1 MPEHNALTG
10 SSLHDPKAH
19 ASSHADGGA
28 DAITSLETLVAAV
41 LMKMSTPY
49 VRFIGTEGSAVDYR
63 LVETAGSMK
72 LQKNTGS
79 EGTPTWA
86 DLVDIDSNGNLN
98 AVSLK
103 VGGTE
108 VVNSSGDIQIASV
121 PASALA
127 SGPIN
132 ASGQLDFDTATELTI
147 ASGVITATNNY
158 HTIDTQ
164 SDGASDDL
172 DTITAGTNVSAGFV
186 LVVQPASSARTVV
199 LKNGTGGADNLDI
212 GGDITLDESY
222 STYALVYDGSNWRP
236 FSYAA
241 SVTAS
246 TISGTLAVGSGGTGA
261 TSLTDGGVL
270 LGSGTGA
277 VTATSVLTNGQ
288 LLIGDGST
296 DPALATL
303 TATSNE
309 TEITNGSGTITV
321 GLVASP
327 TIGGGNISALDAGN
341 ISAGTL
347 GVARGGT
354 GATTLTD
361 GGLLVG
367 SGTSAI
373 TALGVATNGQIPIGD
388 GSTDPQLA
396 NITGTS
402 NEIEITNGSASIQV
416 GIVTNPTLGVSN
428 LTGTLNT
435 ARLGSGTANSSV
447 FLRGDS
453 TWVAA
458 GAASDVQA
466 FTSSGTWTKPT
477 SFTPVFVHVLVIGG
491 GGGGGGGQGNSAGT
505 TRGGGTGGGAGGLT
519 VFTFRAGTLGSSETV
534 TIGDGGA
541 GGAGGSSA
549 AGAVG
554 VTGSVTTF
562 GAKLRAGGGELGE
575 GGNGSLTPAGGKP
588 GYGTANNNGLDT
600 SGISTGTLKVSQ
612 GRGFNSQND
621 FDSIWGPAGGG
632 RGQLIESS
640 NAFSDTFD
648 RSGTAGGLIHAL
660 QIAGGAV
667 GANNSSAG
675 GVGVTSTDGGG
686 SGGGGGGGSTS
697 GTAYAG
703 GAGGLYGGGGGG
715 GGGGTTTGG
724 AGGAGGKGFCLVISV
739 P

>member
-72 LQKNTGS
+72 LQKNTGT
-79 EGTPTWA
+79 EATPTWA

-108 VVNSSGDIQIASV
+108 VVDSSGDIQVASV
-121 PASALA
+121 PAAALA

-147 ASGVITATNNY
+147 ASGAITAINNY

-164 SDGASDDL
+164 SDASSDDL
-172 DTITAGTNVSAGFV
+172 DTITAGANVSAGFV

-199 LKNGTGGADNLDI
+199 LKNGTSGADNLDI
-212 GGDITLDESY
+212 GADVTLDESY

-241 SVTAS
+241 AVTAS
-246 TISGTLAVGSGGTGA
+246 TITGTLAVGSGGTGA

-309 TEITNGSGTITV
+309 TTITNGSGTITV

-341 ISAGTL
+341 VSAGTL
-347 GVARGGT
+347 PVSRGGT

-367 SGTSAI
+367 QGTGAI
-373 TALGVATNGQIPIGD
+373 EALGVATNGQIPIGD
-388 GSTDPQLA
+388 GTTDPQLA

-428 LTGTLNT
+428 FTGTLAT
-435 ARLGSGTANSSV
+435 ARLGSGTANSGV

-453 TWVAA
+453 TWA
-458 GAASDVQA
+458 AASAPITAYGVTVA
-466 FTSSGTWTKPT
+466 NVANTTTETSSLSFSVDDMADGDFIELRGSALVKNNSGSTSSFLTKLHWG
-477 SFTPVFVHVLVIGG
+477 SV
-491 GGGGGGGQGNSAGT
+491 SANVN
-505 TRGGGTGGGAGGLT
+505 GGGTIADNGTEAKWMFGVIMQRVGSDIW
-519 VFTFRAGTLGSSETV
+519 VIDIVPTFYSNVGTINMPSLSGHTAVSAENVIVLSSCT
-534 TIGDGGA
+534 
-541 GGAGGSSA
+541 
-549 AGAVG
+549 
-554 VTGSVTTF
+554 
-562 GAKLRAGGGELGE
+562 
-575 GGNGSLTPAGGKP
+575 
-588 GYGTANNNGLDT
+588 
-600 SGISTGTLKVSQ
+600 
-612 GRGFNSQND
+612 
-621 FDSIWGPAGGG
+621 FDSSQTVALKITHGQAHASTYFNAQDG
-632 RGQLIESS
+632 R
-640 NAFSDTFD
+640 AHRFSE
-648 RSGTAGGLIHAL
+648 
-660 QIAGGAV
+660 
-667 GANNSSAG
+667 
-675 GVGVTSTDGGG
+675 
-686 SGGGGGGGSTS
+686 
-697 GTAYAG
+697 
-703 GAGGLYGGGGGG
+703 
-715 GGGGTTTGG
+715 
-724 AGGAGGKGFCLVISV
+724 
-739 P
+739 

>member
-72 LQKNTGS
+72 LQKNTGT

-108 VVNSSGDIQIASV
+108 VVDSSGDIAVASV
-121 PASALA
+121 PAAALA

-147 ASGVITATNNY
+147 ASGAITATNNY

-186 LVVQPASSARTVV
+186 LVVQPANAARTVV

-212 GGDITLDESY
+212 GADVTLDESY

-241 SVTAS
+241 AVTAS
-246 TISGTLAVGSGGTGA
+246 TITGTLAVGSGGTGA

-309 TEITNGSGTITV
+309 TTITNGSGTITV

-341 ISAGTL
+341 VSAGTL
-347 GVARGGT
+347 PVSRGGT

-367 SGTSAI
+367 QGTGAI
-373 TALGVATNGQIPIGD
+373 EALGVATNGQIPIGD
-388 GSTDPQLA
+388 GTTDPQLA

-416 GIVTNPTLGVSN
+416 GIVTDPTLAGSN
-428 LTGTLNT
+428 ISALNGSNISSGTVAP
-435 ARLGSGTANSSV
+435 ARMGSGTPGSGN
-447 FLRGDS
+447 FLRGDGAW
-453 TWVAA
+453 TAITEGPVTGYVVTLADVANTTTKSHFA
-458 GAASDVQA
+458 QATVADMADGDIMIFEGVCEFGNAKGSNGNANFHLDWNGTNIDLAASGYNFTIYDVGQPD
-466 FTSSGTWTKPT
+466 SGYKLIKVIAIRVG
-477 SFTPVFVHVLVIGG
+477 SNLYVL
-491 GGGGGGGQGNSAGT
+491 
-505 TRGGGTGGGAGGLT
+505 
-519 VFTFRAGTLGSSETV
+519 
-534 TIGDGGA
+534 
-541 GGAGGSSA
+541 
-549 AGAVG
+549 
-554 VTGSVTTF
+554 
-562 GAKLRAGGGELGE
+562 
-575 GGNGSLTPAGGKP
+575 P
-588 GYGTANNNGLDT
+588 
-600 SGISTGTLKVSQ
+600 
-612 GRGFNSQND
+612 
-621 FDSIWGPAGGG
+621 
-632 RGQLIESS
+632 
-640 NAFSDTFD
+640 
-648 RSGTAGGLIHAL
+648 
-660 QIAGGAV
+660 
-667 GANNSSAG
+667 SSAG
-675 GVGVTSTDGGG
+675 SARIGSQGIYGWPFDYILNSATTNGMSSIAPDFSSGLVKLQVTLDAADATFFVK
-686 SGGGGGGGSTS
+686 
-697 GTAYAG
+697 
-703 GAGGLYGGGGGG
+703 
-715 GGGGTTTGG
+715 
-724 AGGAGGKGFCLVISV
+724 GKAIRYTRHAKQS
-739 P
+739 

>member
-79 EGTPTWA
+79 EATPAWS

-199 LKNGTGGADNLDI
+199 LKNGTSGADNLDI
-212 GGDITLDESY
+212 GADVTLDESY

-241 SVTAS
+241 AVTAS
-246 TISGTLAVGSGGTGA
+246 TLSGTLAVGSGGTGA

-303 TATSNE
+303 TATANE

-321 GLVASP
+321 GLVSAP
-327 TIGGGNISALDAGN
+327 TIGI
-341 ISAGTL
+341 
-347 GVARGGT
+347 
-354 GATTLTD
+354 
-361 GGLLVG
+361 
-367 SGTSAI
+367 
-373 TALGVATNGQIPIGD
+373 
-388 GSTDPQLA
+388 A
-396 NITGTS
+396 N
-402 NEIEITNGSASIQV
+402 V
-416 GIVTNPTLGVSN
+416 
-428 LTGTLNT
+428 TGTLAAARLPAKVTVTSSDADALDVTGGLTIGSGDVALVGTDGKLSGPLSSTIIDDLSGANLTTLSAAALSSGTVPT
-435 ARLGSGTANSSV
+435 ARLGSGTANSGV

-453 TWVAA
+453 TW
-458 GAASDVQA
+458 AASSAPITAYGV
-466 FTSSGTWTKPT
+466 T
-477 SFTPVFVHVLVIGG
+477 V
-491 GGGGGGGQGNSAGT
+491 GNVANT
-505 TRGGGTGGGAGGLT
+505 T
-519 VFTFRAGTLGSSETV
+519 SETTSMSFAV
-534 TIGDGGA
+534 DDMADGDIIH
-541 GGAGGSSA
+541 
-549 AGAVG
+549 
-554 VTGSVTTF
+554 
-562 GAKLRAGGGELGE
+562 LR
-575 GGNGSLTPAGGKP
+575 
-588 GYGTANNNGLDT
+588 GTALV
-600 SGISTGTLKVSQ
+600 K
-612 GRGFNSQND
+612 
-621 FDSIWGPAGGG
+621 
-632 RGQLIESS
+632 
-640 NAFSDTFD
+640 
-648 RSGTAGGLIHAL
+648 
-660 QIAGGAV
+660 
-667 GANNSSAG
+667 NNS
-675 GVGVTSTDGGG
+675 
-686 SGGGGGGGSTS
+686 GSTS
-697 GTAYAG
+697 TFLAKLHWGSVSANINSGGSFADNATEAKWMVGVIMQRIGSDLWVMDTNSASFSNVGT
-703 GAGGLYGGGGGG
+703 LNIPS
-715 GGGGTTTGG
+715 
-724 AGGAGGKGFCLVISV
+724 LVGHTAISAENV
-739 P
+739 IVLSSCTFDSSQTVALKITHGQAHASTYFNAQDGRAHRFSE

>member
-72 LQKNTGS
+72 LQKNTGT
-79 EGTPTWA
+79 EGTPSWS
-86 DLVDIDSNGNLN
+86 DLVDIDSSGNLN
-98 AVSLK
+98 AISLK

-108 VVNSSGDIQIASV
+108 VVDSSGDIAAASV
-121 PASALA
+121 PAAALA

-186 LVVQPASSARTVV
+186 LVVQPANAARTVV

-212 GGDITLDESY
+212 GADVTLDESY

-261 TSLTDGGVL
+261 TSLTDGGLL
-270 LGSGTGA
+270 LGSGTG
-277 VTATSVLTNGQ
+277 
-288 LLIGDGST
+288 
-296 DPALATL
+296 
-303 TATSNE
+303 
-309 TEITNGSGTITV
+309 
-321 GLVASP
+321 
-327 TIGGGNISALDAGN
+327 
-341 ISAGTL
+341 
-347 GVARGGT
+347 
-354 GATTLTD
+354 
-361 GGLLVG
+361 
-367 SGTSAI
+367 AI

-416 GIVTNPTLGVSN
+416 GIVTDPTLAGSN
-428 LTGTLNT
+428 ISALNGSNISSGTVAP
-435 ARLGSGTANSSV
+435 ARMGSGTPGSGN
-447 FLRGDS
+447 FLRGDGA
-453 TWVAA
+453 WAA
-458 GAASDVQA
+458 PAAAAPDVQR
-466 FTSSGTWTKPT
+466 FTGDGTWTKPT
-477 SFTPVFVHVLVIGG
+477 GDDAPISVYVVCVGGGGGGGSGEGGAGGFRVGGFGGGGGGISTAMFQASTLGSTVAVTIGVGGSAGSGTASATGGDGGGGGDTTFGGHLKAGGGAAGVGGTGGSNPPDADGGTGQWVPIAGTQYEGRGRGTPSTAYQDSSWGAGGGGRGGCISGGAYMTAGDRTVTVGGAVYAGIRAAGSAGTNGSSAGGAGAAAVDACGG
-491 GGGGGGGQGNSAGT
+491 GGGGGGAH
-505 TRGGGTGGGAGGLT
+505 L
-519 VFTFRAGTLGSSETV
+519 SSTSY
-534 TIGDGGA
+534 A
-541 GGAGGSSA
+541 GGAGGN
-549 AGAVG
+549 
-554 VTGSVTTF
+554 F
-562 GAKLRAGGGELGE
+562 
-575 GGNGSLTPAGGKP
+575 
-588 GYGTANNNGLDT
+588 
-600 SGISTGTLKVSQ
+600 
-612 GRGFNSQND
+612 
-621 FDSIWGPAGGG
+621 
-632 RGQLIESS
+632 
-640 NAFSDTFD
+640 
-648 RSGTAGGLIHAL
+648 
-660 QIAGGAV
+660 
-667 GANNSSAG
+667 
-675 GVGVTSTDGGG
+675 
-686 SGGGGGGGSTS
+686 GGGGGGSGAGS
-697 GTAYAG
+697 GTSAAG
-703 GAGGLYGGGGGG
+703 GAGA
-715 GGGGTTTGG
+715 
-724 AGGAGGKGFCLVISV
+724 AGYCLVISF